1 MTYIA
6 ETYNNL
12 NSFKTDLENAL
23 AANGYI
29 LVDTVALTGYSC
41 RVWKNP
47 AANNSRIGKD
57 WFLLLAFQN
66 VAAGQGGKLN
76 IQVAER
82 YDVATHTVGGVRYVP
97 IRTNQQVGYP
107 YFNGDH
113 ELMKPLDSTTARASM
128 TNSLLPGPLI
138 TNEPPIGFW
147 LSVTPEKVSY
157 IMSSEPQYV
166 FYFGGYEM
174 NPDLLAE
181 LGPERAFP
189 LVAGGLFG
197 GYPNSANNSPGNLQA
212 PAWATPAPGLTS
224 TSAFYAAFGGTRAL
238 GWLGTTLFD
247 TPETAAW
254 SGATSS
260 LDAQNLM
267 YASGQLFGAGFT
279 AYGLGGDQSTLR
291 GVKGVPV
298 APAPRSQLRE
308 KSARIQIISLYSGG
322 ASPSNISGTVPVLS
336 TPPLC
341 AGRLPEI
348 AFAAASS
355 SVARGDQLTVA
366 GDATPWVLTSP
377 NQNTFLAMR
386 MG

>member
-47 AANNSRIGKD
+47 AANNTRIGKD

-76 IQVAER
+76 IQVAEQ

-97 IRTNQQVGYP
+97 IRYNQQVGYP

-157 IMSSEPQYV
+157 IMSSAPQYV

-174 NPDLLAE
+174 NPNLLAE
-181 LGPERAFP
+181 LGPVRAFP
-189 LVAGGLFG
+189 LVAGGLYG
-197 GYPNSANNSPGNLQA
+197 DSPANSTTGAGLQGPAWGTPTPGNA
-212 PAWATPAPGLTS
+212 SNS
-224 TSAFYAAFGGTRAL
+224 TFYTAFGGTRAL

-247 TPETAAW
+247 TPEAAAW
-254 SGATSS
+254 YGHSSS
-260 LDAQNLM
+260 LDPQNLM
-267 YASGQLFGAGFT
+267 YASGQLFGAGIT
-279 AYGLGGDQSTLR
+279 AHTVDGTQSTLR
-291 GVKGVPV
+291 SVEGTPV

-322 ASPSNISGTVPVLS
+322 GSNSLPSGAPVLS

-355 SVARGDQLTVA
+355 SVARGDQLTVS
-366 GDATPWVLTSP
+366 GDATPWVLSNT
-377 NQNTFLAMR
+377 NQNTLLAMR
-386 MG
+386 ME

>member
-47 AANNSRIGKD
+47 AANNTRIGKD

-97 IRTNQQVGYP
+97 IRNNQQVGYP

-157 IMSSEPQYV
+157 IMSSTPEYV

-181 LGPERAFP
+181 LGPGRAFP
-189 LVAGGLFG
+189 LVAGGLLG
-197 GYPNSANNSPGNLQA
+197 NSSPYNTTSGAALQSPAWGTPTPGN
-212 PAWATPAPGLTS
+212 TS
-224 TSAFYAAFGGTRAL
+224 NSTFYAAFGGTRAL

-254 SGATSS
+254 QTNSSS
-260 LDAQNLM
+260 LDSQNLM

-279 AYGLGGDQSTLR
+279 ANAVDGTQSTLR
-291 GVKGVPV
+291 SVKGIPV
-298 APAPRSQLRE
+298 APAPRPQLRE

-322 ASPSNISGTVPVLS
+322 ASAASASGAPVLS

-377 NQNTFLAMR
+377 NLNAFLAMR
-386 MG
+386 ME

>member
-47 AANNSRIGKD
+47 AANNTRIGKD

-97 IRTNQQVGYP
+97 IRSNQQVGYP

-157 IMSSEPQYV
+157 IMSSAPEYV

-181 LGPERAFP
+181 LGPGRAFP
-189 LVAGGLFG
+189 LVAGGLSG
-197 GYPNSANNSPGNLQA
+197 NSPSNNTTGAALQG
-212 PAWATPAPGLTS
+212 PAWGTPAPGNATS
-224 TSAFYAAFGGTRAL
+224 STFFTAFGGTRAL

-254 SGATSS
+254 QANSSS
-260 LDAQNLM
+260 LDPQNLM
-267 YASGQLFGAGFT
+267 YASGQLFGAGFS
-279 AYGLGGDQSTLR
+279 AYTLAMDQSTLR
-291 GVKGVPV
+291 SVKGIPV

-322 ASPSNISGTVPVLS
+322 ASNSLTSGAPVLS

-355 SVARGDQLTVA
+355 SVARGDQLTVS
-366 GDATPWVLTSP
+366 GDATPWILTSP
-377 NQNTFLAMR
+377 NLNAFLAMR
-386 MG
+386 ME